1 MCPSCHH
8 YVEALSHRCF
18 IQVAK
23 TPEEERAERRTKRR
37 PGRRLRG
44 AAASLAT
51 MHSNE
56 DDVPSTSLLPSPPV
70 DGVDLNDEK
79 PPLHIFFDVEVM
91 QDMGRHVPNL
101 FNTLSN
107 QSYVRRIP
115 DTSYFMPDAGQTRLT
130 A

>member
-1 MCPSCHH
+1 
-8 YVEALSHRCF
+8 
-18 IQVAK
+18 
-23 TPEEERAERRTKRR
+23 
-37 PGRRLRG
+37 
-44 AAASLAT
+44 